1 METRANHLLIGAFV
15 LALVVGLFGF
25 ILWLAKVEIDR
36 EFELYYVYFD
46 SSVAGLSTASE
57 VRYNGIPVG
66 SVTEIIIDPIDPR
79 RVRVTIELATTTP
92 VREDTVASLEPQGIT
107 GVFYINLTSDDPQ
120 SPPLVAKEGEAL
132 PVIASQPSR
141 FEELFA
147 SAPRALDQFIILTN
161 RAGRFVDEQNRQAFA
176 GILADIKILTGS
188 LAGRADQ
195 LAQTIDNIESTSRE
209 LKDAAV
215 SVRRAT
221 LQVEHLVESVDTTL
235 AVARVTLG
243 STDETLAV
251 ARGTLAGVD
260 ELLSNDV
267 RELIDDA
274 RATVRSVARTSDE
287 LQGLVADNRAPV
299 SEFSAEGLYEFS
311 RLISESR
318 FLVGSLTRLAER
330 LESGP
335 AEFLFGNSER
345 GFKAGR

>member
-1 METRANHLLIGAFV
+1 METRANHLLIGGFV
-15 LALVVGLFGF
+15 LVLVAGVFGF

-36 EFELYYVYFD
+36 EFASYYVYFD
-46 SSVAGLSTASE
+46 SSVSGLSTASE

-66 SVTEIIIDPIDPR
+66 SVTEIIIDPVDPR
-79 RVRVTIELATTTP
+79 RVRVTVELASTTP

-107 GVFYINLTSDDPQ
+107 GVFYINLTSEDPE

-147 SAPRALDQFIILTN
+147 GAPRALDQFIVLTA
-161 RAGRFVDEQNRQAFA
+161 RAGRFVDEQNRKAFA
-176 GILADIKILTGS
+176 GILADIKVLTGT
-188 LAGRADQ
+188 LAERSDK

-215 SVRRAT
+215 SVKRAT
-221 LQVEHLVESVDTTL
+221 LQVERLVDSVDTTL
-235 AVARVTLG
+235 AAARDTLA

-251 ARGTLAGVD
+251 ARGTLSGAD
-260 ELLSNDV
+260 QLLTNEV
-267 RELIDDA
+267 RELVDDT
-274 RATVRSVARTSDE
+274 RTTVQSVTRTSDE
-287 LQGLVADNRAPV
+287 LQGLVADNRQPLT
-299 SEFSAEGLYEFS
+299 EFSAEGLYEFS

-330 LESGP
+330 LETGP
-335 AEFLFGNSER
+335 AEFLFSDTEQ

>member
-36 EFELYYVYFD
+36 EFEFYYVYFD

-79 RVRVTIELATTTP
+79 RVRVSIELASTTP

-107 GVFYINLTSDDPQ
+107 GVFYINLSSADPE
-120 SPPLVAKEGEAL
+120 SPPLVAKEGEEL
-132 PVIASQPSR
+132 PVIASRPSR

-147 SAPRALDQFIILTN
+147 GAPRALDQFIILTN
-161 RAGRFVDEQNRQAFA
+161 QAARFFDEQNRQAVA
-176 GILADIKILTGS
+176 GILGDIKVLTGT
-188 LAGRADQ
+188 LADRADK

-215 SVRRAT
+215 SVRSAT
-221 LQVEHLVESVDTTL
+221 LQVENLVASVDTTL
-235 AVARVTLG
+235 AVARDTLE

-251 ARGTLAGVD
+251 ARGTMAGAD
-260 ELLSNDV
+260 ELLTNDL
-267 RELIDDA
+267 RELVDDA
-274 RATVRSVARTSDE
+274 RATMRSVSRTSDE
-287 LQGLVADNRAPV
+287 LQGLVADNREPF

-311 RLISESR
+311 RLINESR

-330 LESGP
+330 LETGP
-335 AEFLFGNSER
+335 AEFLFGDTEQ
-345 GFKAGR
+345 GFKAE